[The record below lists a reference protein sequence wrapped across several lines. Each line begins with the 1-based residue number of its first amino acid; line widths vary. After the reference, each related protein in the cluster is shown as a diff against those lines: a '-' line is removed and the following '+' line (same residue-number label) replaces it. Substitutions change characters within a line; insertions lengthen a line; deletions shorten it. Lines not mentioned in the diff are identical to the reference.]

1 MCTRQNLKVFFPKSI
16 LPLLWRPRGCIPHP
30 LSPPLMVNNRFC
42 GVNSFLVPE
51 HTWFTHFFK
60 LVISLS
66 YVLVNPPP
74 ALRCRRRALWA
85 ASEHAGGEQGHG
97 ASGRRVVRVRR
108 ALGQRRRALLRARAA
123 AARAH
128 HVRVRAIPLYLLHN
142 MYIVIG

>member
-1 MCTRQNLKVFFPKSI
+1 
-16 LPLLWRPRGCIPHP
+16 
-30 LSPPLMVNNRFC
+30 MV
-42 GVNSFLVPE
+42 
-51 HTWFTHFFK
+51 HTLFK

-66 YVLVNPPP
+66 YILVHPAL

-97 ASGRRVVRVRR
+97 ASGRRVVRVR

-128 HVRVRAIPLYLLHN
+128 HVRVRAIPLYLLHD
-142 MYIVIG
+142 MYILIG